1 MTQNLFFTAV
11 KYHQMGDLA
20 QAEPLYRQV
29 LALTPNHAD
38 SLGVL
43 FTIDHIIPQALGGQT
58 VAENLCL
65 ACWDCNL
72 IKNKRIADIDPET
85 GQMTSLFHRYKHLW
99 QEHFAW
105 QDKGLLVIGLTPTG
119 RATVNLLKLN
129 RPALVHAREWW
140 IKVGWHPPE

>member
-1 MTQNLFFTAV
+1 MSRVSAKLREIVA
-11 KYHQMGDLA
+11 KRSHHRCAYC
-20 QAEPLYRQV
+20 
-29 LALTPNHAD
+29 LTD
-38 SLGVL
+38 EQISGVL